1 MKSRMSVQGIDV
13 EVSRKQMKH
22 LRLRLDGPEGDVK
35 LSAPHGVPRRE
46 LEAFVVAKL
55 EWIRAHRSRLANV
68 PLVTPASFVSGELH
82 LLWGEDHRLVV
93 REAGRAHVD
102 LVDGRLEMRIGVG
115 ADVAARERAL
125 ERFYRRQLGSA
136 IPLLV
141 DKWEPIIGVE
151 VSEWRVRRMKTRWGT
166 CNIGARRI
174 WLNLELAKRRPEL
187 LEYVVVHEMVHLRER
202 LHGERF
208 QALMTEVLPD
218 WRALRAELNS
228 VVGIGRLAG

>member
-1 MKSRMSVQGIDV
+1 MKSRMSVEGIDV

-55 EWIRAHRSRLANV
+55 EWIRAHRSRLAEV

-93 REAGRAHVD
+93 REARRAHVG

-115 ADVAARERAL
+115 ADVAARERVL

-141 DKWEPIIGVE
+141 DKWEPMIVVE
-151 VSEWRVRRMKTRWGT
+151 VAEWRVRKMKTRWGT

-174 WLNLELAKRRPEL
+174 WLNLELAKRRAEF

-218 WRALRAELNS
+218 WRVLRAELNS

>member
-1 MKSRMSVQGIDV
+1 MKSRMSVEGIDV

-22 LRLRLDGPEGDVK
+22 LRLRLDGPDGDVK

-55 EWIRAHRSRLANV
+55 EWIRAHRSRLAEV

-93 REAGRAHVD
+93 SEARRAHVD
-102 LVDGRLEMRIGVG
+102 LVDGRLEMRIDAG
-115 ADVAARERAL
+115 ADVAARVRAL

-136 IPLLV
+136 IPQLV
-141 DKWEPIIGVE
+141 NEWEPIIGVE
-151 VSEWRVRRMKTRWGT
+151 VAEWRVRKMKTRWGT

-228 VVGIGRLAG
+228 DVDLGRLAG